1 MKAIILAAGLGTRLI
16 PLTKDVPKPL
26 LPLNGKPLIQ
36 HNIEWLRSNGIKE
49 IAINLH
55 HLPEKIKTF
64 LGDGSKF
71 GVRITYSYEKNIMG
85 TAGGVKK
92 LENFAKNSPFMVY
105 YGDNITNL
113 NIKKLVNFH
122 KSKGGMATI
131 CLHPIKEKELKDSS
145 IVELGKDNRILSF
158 AEKPNEKTIK
168 KISGKKNNYSNAG
181 IYLLEPEIFDFIEKN
196 KFTDFAKDIF
206 PMLIKKGK
214 MIYGYPLD
222 CFWAEIGNAEKY
234 KNIKKIKIK

>member
-1 MKAIILAAGLGTRLI
+1 MKAIILAAGLGTRLM
-16 PLTKDVPKPL
+16 PLTKSIPKPL

-36 HNIEWLRSNGIKE
+36 RNIEWLRSNGIKE

-85 TAGGVKK
+85 TAGGVKN
-92 LENFAKNSPFMVY
+92 LENFAKNSAFMVY

-113 NIKKLVNFH
+113 NIKKLVSFH
-122 KSKGGMATI
+122 KNKGGIATI
-131 CLHPIKEKELKDSS
+131 CLHPIKEEELKDSS
-145 IVELGKDNRILSF
+145 IVELDNKSKLLGF
-158 AEKPNEKTIK
+158 QEKPGREALG
-168 KISGKKNNYSNAG
+168 KINGKCYSNAG
-181 IYLLEPEIFDFIEKN
+181 IYILEPEIFNFIEKN
-196 KFTDFAKDIF
+196 KFADFAKDIF

-214 MIYGYPLD
+214 KLYGYPLD